1 MNSPLLLSLTAVA
14 VIWVLGLGG
23 VAVWYRRQTVV
34 AGRLEQLTRGALLP
48 APEDKKGERRP
59 SALTKSMDQA
69 FQRQGWYENVRRE
82 LARADLKLSVA
93 EFMALH
99 VILGIVGFVVL
110 GFLRQDLVAGLIA
123 GVAGL
128 FSPRF
133 YAGYL
138 KGQRLSKFDG
148 QLGDMLN
155 LMVNGLRAG
164 YSVTQAMEAIGRELP
179 APISQEFK
187 RLVQELQLGIPFEV
201 ALDNLSRRM
210 PSKDLDFVVTA
221 MKIQRE
227 VGGNLA
233 EILDTISFTI
243 RERVRIKGEIKTLT
257 AQGMITGYVIS
268 FLPIGLGVMLYLI
281 NPAYMGQM
289 FMQDSYFLC
298 GISMVVTAGL
308 LIGVGFAIVMKIVDI
323 EV

>member
-1 MNSPLLLSLTAVA
+1 MTSPLMLSLTAVA
-14 VIWVLGLGG
+14 VIWVIGLGG

-48 APEDKKGERRP
+48 APEDKKGERRS

-99 VILGIVGFVVL
+99 VILGIAGFVVL

-123 GVAGL
+123 GVVGL

-138 KGQRLSKFDG
+138 KGQRLSRFDG

-201 ALDNLSRRM
+201 SLDNLARRM

-298 GISMVVTAGL
+298 GISMVVLAGL
-308 LIGVGFAIVMKIVDI
+308 LIGVGFALVMKIVDI

>member
-1 MNSPLLLSLTAVA
+1 MNSPLMLSLSAV
-14 VIWVLGLGG
+14 VLIWMFGLGG
-23 VAVWYRRQTVV
+23 VAVWYRRQTAV
-34 AGRLEQLTRGALLP
+34 AGRLEQVTRGALLP
-48 APEDKKGERRP
+48 APEDKKAERKP

-69 FQRQGWYENVRRE
+69 FQKRGWYESVRRE

-93 EFMALH
+93 EFLALH
-99 VILGIVGFVVL
+99 VILGFAGFVVL
-110 GFLRQDLVAGLIA
+110 GFLRQDLIAGLIA
-123 GVAGL
+123 GVIGL

-133 YAGYL
+133 YVGYL
-138 KGQRLSKFDG
+138 KGQRLTKFDG

-201 ALDNLSRRM
+201 SLDNLTRRM

-281 NPAYMGQM
+281 NPNYMGQM
-289 FMQDSYFLC
+289 FMQDNYFLC
-298 GISMVVTAGL
+298 GIAMLVTAGL
-308 LIGVGFAIVMKIVDI
+308 LIGIGFAIVMKIVDI